1 MNVCRSRGGFIKLHY
16 KIQESDIWEDNT
28 ALVVFLKMIG
38 LAHYED
44 NFTSIRFRGSQR
56 HLKRGEFAST
66 VSELSSEIGVP
77 VGTLRKVLDRLEKS
91 GRIVQSA
98 DNRQT
103 IFSICN
109 YAKYQDTADKQPGK
123 QAGKQPDKQPGKQP
137 GKPNRGLKDNKDN
150 KEKKDYNVKLPDGNS
165 IDKKNLFDELVVS
178 LGYSKAILTG
188 SRLTK
193 LKARL
198 NQFSPDQLKDV
209 AKKIADDPFMQGENN
224 HGKRYG
230 TIDYL
235 LRNDEKID
243 EWLNRDD
250 KKITYKAD
258 W

>member
-66 VSELSSEIGVP
+66 VGELSSEIGVP

-91 GRIVQSA
+91 GRIAQSA

-109 YAKYQDTADKQPGK
+109 YAKYQDTTDKQADKQTGK
-123 QAGKQPDKQPGKQP
+123 QTDKQTD
-137 GKPNRGLKDNKDN
+137 KPNRGLKDNKDN
-150 KEKKDYNVKLPDGNS
+150 KEKKDYNVKLPNGNGT
-165 IDKKNLFDELVVS
+165 DKKSLFNELVAD
-178 LGYSKAILTG
+178 LGYSKAILTA

-198 NQFSPDQLKDV
+198 NQFSPEQLKEV
-209 AKKIADDPFMQGENN
+209 AKKIAEDPFMQGENS

-250 KKITYKAD
+250 KKLTYKAD